1 MHLLYHIHRVHAQTK
16 INAEARE
23 ARREAAHA
31 TAQTAFMTSQNQQAQ
46 EALQLR
52 ARELESAAGRSA
64 TLQAQLLAAQK
75 EAEETSTALDA
86 ANTAGRALSLQVIFV
101 AYLTIGLCC

>member
-1 MHLLYHIHRVHAQTK
+1 
-16 INAEARE
+16 
-23 ARREAAHA
+23 
-31 TAQTAFMTSQNQQAQ
+31 MTSQYQQAQ

-75 EAEETSTALDA
+75 EAEDKSTALDA
-86 ANTAGRALSLQVIFV
+86 AKTEGRALSLQVSMM
-101 AYLTIGLCC
+101 LCS